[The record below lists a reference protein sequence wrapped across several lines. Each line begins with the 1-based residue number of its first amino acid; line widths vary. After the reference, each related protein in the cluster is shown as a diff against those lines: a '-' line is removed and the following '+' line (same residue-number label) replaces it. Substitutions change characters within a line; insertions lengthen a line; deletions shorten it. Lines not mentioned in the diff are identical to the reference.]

1 MSKTSNLTMKL
12 TMSNILFNH
21 QLTILENILLRPG
34 LEMTRAGAKNFM
46 VNPVAKSLTWMQLL
60 NFGNIVRKY
69 LKMNLI

>member
-34 LEMTRAGAKNFM
+34 LEMTRAVAKNFM

>member
-1 MSKTSNLTMKL
+1 MSKTSNLKMKL
-12 TMSNILFNH
+12 TMSNILLNH
-21 QLTILENILLRPG
+21 KLTILENILLRPC
-34 LEMTRAGAKNFM
+34 LEMTRAVAKNFM